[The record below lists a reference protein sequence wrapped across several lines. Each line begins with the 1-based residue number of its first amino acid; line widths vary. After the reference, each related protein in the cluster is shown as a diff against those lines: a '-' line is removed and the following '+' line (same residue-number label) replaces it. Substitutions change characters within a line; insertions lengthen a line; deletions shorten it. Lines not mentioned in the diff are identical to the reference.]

1 MDLTVGAVLAVV
13 AGYFIG
19 GLESA
24 VVVARARGVDIRR
37 AGSGNPG
44 ASNVFRVLGTKAG
57 AIVFLF
63 DVAKGLAATL
73 IGSAAGG
80 SAVGALAGFAA
91 VVGHCYPVFFKFRG
105 GKGGA
110 AFGGM
115 VLGLYPLVAVL
126 FLVVFA
132 VIVAATKIASLA
144 TIAATVVGLPAVW
157 LAGARGW
164 VFVWILA
171 AGLLVLFR
179 HRGNIARLVT
189 GRERKVR
196 D

>member
-1 MDLTVGAVLAVV
+1 MDLTVGAALAVI

-24 VVVARARGVDIRR
+24 VLVARAQGVDIRR
-37 AGSGNPG
+37 EGSGNPG

-80 SAVGALAGFAA
+80 PAVGALAGFAA

-115 VLGLYPLVAVL
+115 VLGLYPLVALL
-126 FLVVFA
+126 FLVVFSA
-132 VIVAATKIASLA
+132 IIVTTKVASLA
-144 TIAATVVGLPAVW
+144 TITATVVGLPVVW

-179 HRGNIARLVT
+179 HRGNIARLVA

-196 D
+196 E